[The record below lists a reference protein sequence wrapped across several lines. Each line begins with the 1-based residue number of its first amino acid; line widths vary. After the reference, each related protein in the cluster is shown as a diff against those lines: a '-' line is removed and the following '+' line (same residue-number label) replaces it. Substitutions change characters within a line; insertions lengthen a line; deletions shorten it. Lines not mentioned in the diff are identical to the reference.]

1 MLNKKLL
8 LLLIT
13 VFSVLS
19 LQAKVSLKQE
29 NLEIYDVKGDTAK
42 IKKTK
47 LKIGQ
52 SGIIRHTYK
61 NNHSIILANASVIK
75 SFDEYSLIKF
85 TPFTQLEQKALPN
98 VSTSVKNK
106 DIFILN
112 FLYSS
117 SLLVTPNQ
125 DAFVKTRD
133 MFPSHNFIHSDI
145 LASYLK
151 LENSPYP
158 SRKQIKEYSKKVSIG
173 TIFYVIENKVF
184 IIDTK
189 TFKIISTEEI
199 KYNKNKVQLP
209 FYTRIEKIK
218 KGNFDFSSTEYIDS
232 ELSDIEKYNK
242 YYKNFIG
249 ISND

>member
-8 LLLIT
+8 LLVLT
-13 VFSVLS
+13 VLTTLNLFG
-19 LQAKVSLKQE
+19 KVSLKQE
-29 NLEIYDVKGDTAK
+29 NIEIYDVKNNTAK
-42 IKKTK
+42 IAKGK

-61 NNHSIILANASVIK
+61 KNKSIILANAFVIK
-75 SFDEYSLIKF
+75 TFDEYSLIKLS
-85 TPFTQLEQKALPN
+85 PFTQLEQNALPN
-98 VSTSVKNK
+98 VSTPVKNK

-117 SLLVTPNQ
+117 SLLVAPNQ
-125 DAFVKTRD
+125 DAFVKTRNV
-133 MFPSHNFIHSDI
+133 FPSHNFVHSDI

-158 SRKQIKEYSKKVSIG
+158 SIEQIKEYAKKVNIG
-173 TIFYVIENKVF
+173 TIFYVIQNNVY
-184 IIDTK
+184 ILDTK

-209 FYTRIEKIK
+209 FYTRIEKIE
-218 KGNFDFSSTEYIDS
+218 KGNFDFSSTEFIDS
-232 ELSDIEKYNK
+232 DLSDIEKYNK